1 MADTICVALSAKN
14 LHNPDCLNSSQSWF
28 FATSIGKLQWKL
40 AGKGKYFINNTIYKG
55 ADLRIWPIEQKIVS
69 RKMLLLEI

>member
-14 LHNPDCLNSSQSWF
+14 LHNPDCSNSGHSWF
-28 FATSIGKLQWKL
+28 FATSIGKLQWEL
-40 AGKGKYFINNTIYKG
+40 VGKGKYFINNTIYKG
-55 ADLRIWPIEQKIVS
+55 AGLRIWPIQKKIVS

>member
-1 MADTICVALSAKN
+1 MADRICVALSAKN
-14 LHNPDCLNSSQSWF
+14 LHNPDCSNSDQSWV

-40 AGKGKYFINNTIYKG
+40 AGKGEYFINNTIYKE
-55 ADLRIWPIEQKIVS
+55 ADLKIWPMQQKIVC

>member
-1 MADTICVALSAKN
+1 MADTICVALNVKN
-14 LHNPDCLNSSQSWF
+14 LHNPDCSNSGQSWF
-28 FATSIGKLQWKL
+28 FALSNGKLQWKL
-40 AGKGKYFINNTIYKG
+40 VGKGKYFINNTIYKG

>member
-14 LHNPDCLNSSQSWF
+14 LDNLDCSNSNQSWF
-28 FATSIGKLQWKL
+28 FATSIGKLQWEL
-40 AGKGKYFINNTIYKG
+40 AGKKKYFINNIVYKG
-55 ADLRIWPIEQKIVS
+55 ADLRIWPIQQKIVS

>member
-14 LHNPDCLNSSQSWF
+14 LHNPDCSNSGQSWF

-40 AGKGKYFINNTIYKG
+40 AKEGKYFINNTIYKG
-55 ADLRIWPIEQKIVS
+55 ADLKIWPIRQEAIS